1 MEPSG
6 HCPICGEMYAESSP
20 PTERGT
26 HYRCM
31 RCGEF
36 ILTNTAIDML
46 DVLLKER
53 PKWRTLLSY
62 TVRKMQENEP
72 PTLNNQ
78 TIEAILKNSKL
89 PSLKEQEN
97 NLVLYLGTNS
107 YSGQMFSR
115 ESSALIAVAGSIN
128 YSGLN
133 FMMDHLKQS
142 ELVTFGKDSSDRE
155 FLILTMKGWER
166 YEEIRRGNIDSKKA
180 FMAMDFGNPTLDKVY
195 KHFKVA
201 IEQTG
206 FDLRRIDERPK
217 AGLIDDRL
225 RVEIITSRFLIAD
238 LTKENRGAYWEAGF
252 AEGLGRPVIY
262 TCKKAHFNHAST
274 HFDTN
279 HHLTVQWEVGK
290 IDKALDEL
298 KAIIRVTLPDEAKLQ
313 D

>member
-53 PKWRTLLSY
+53 PKWRTLL
-62 TVRKMQENEP
+62 
-72 PTLNNQ
+72 
-78 TIEAILKNSKL
+78 
-89 PSLKEQEN
+89 
-97 NLVLYLGTNS
+97 S